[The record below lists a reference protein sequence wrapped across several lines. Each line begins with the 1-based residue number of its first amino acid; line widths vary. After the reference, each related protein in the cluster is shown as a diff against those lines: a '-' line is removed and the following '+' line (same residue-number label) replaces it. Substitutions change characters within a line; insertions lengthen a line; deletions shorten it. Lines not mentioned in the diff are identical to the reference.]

1 MNNLGDTL
9 CITTNGYDCMI
20 ETVIRSYY
28 IFFDE
33 KLKSS
38 TFIVLAI
45 AGVVM
50 TVGSLVGGVSAS
62 GLSANTLQIS
72 QQYSLDSNIIII
84 DGVSYKI
91 ELTKLNQ

>member
-1 MNNLGDTL
+1 
-9 CITTNGYDCMI
+9 MI

-50 TVGSLVGGVSAS
+50 TVGSLVWWVSAS
-62 GLSANTLQIS
+62 WLSANTLQIS

-84 DGVSYKI
+84 DGVNYKI

>member
-1 MNNLGDTL
+1 
-9 CITTNGYDCMI
+9 MI

-50 TVGSLVGGVSAS
+50 TVGSLVWWVSAS
-62 GLSANTLQIS
+62 WLSANTLQIS

>member
-1 MNNLGDTL
+1 
-9 CITTNGYDCMI
+9 MI

-33 KLKSS
+33 KLRSS

-50 TVGSLVGGVSAS
+50 TVGSLVWWVSAS
-62 GLSANTLQIS
+62 WLSANTLQIS
-72 QQYSLDSNIIII
+72 QQDSLDSNIIII